1 MEVRIQKWFEN
12 LVSDYFQEEIKVVQ
26 KYLQVR
32 SQVVMMT
39 QYLSYVQDYISDF
52 ALNVS
57 QSLAGERL
65 FDLLKICAQ
74 KGPIDFAKTLLHQAQ
89 ADAQGKDVALFYRIL
104 VRINEVDE
112 LTKELF
118 PKFGERCL
126 DVQQEQF
133 QSRSRNFFN

>member
-1 MEVRIQKWFEN
+1 MIQLTKFVKLIQEAFESLQEEEDAQLLHFLYMWNRFQPEYSDYMEERIQKWFQN

-65 FDLLKICAQ
+65 FDLLKICAL
-74 KGPIDFAKTLLHQAQ
+74 KGPIDFAKTLLHQA
-89 ADAQGKDVALFYRIL
+89 
-104 VRINEVDE
+104 
-112 LTKELF
+112 
-118 PKFGERCL
+118 
-126 DVQQEQF
+126 
-133 QSRSRNFFN
+133 